1 MEVVCAIHWAS
12 APPAGCAV
20 YELGIEALAL
30 ALVPTAHAIVA
41 SGFAWLAEL
50 SVFDVGWLPLG
61 FEGLGDG
68 FGDHD

>member
-1 MEVVCAIHWAS
+1 MEIMCAIHWAS

-30 ALVPTAHAIVA
+30 ALVSTAHAVVA
-41 SGFAWLAEL
+41 SGLTGLAEFPVL
-50 SVFDVGWLPLG
+50 DVGWLPLG
-61 FEGLGDG
+61 FEGLCDG